1 MTPDIETITVLHV
14 DDEPGFPEMVASFL
28 AREDDRFEVKTANS
42 PRRGAEL
49 LRRDAIDCIVSDY
62 DMPDQD
68 GIEFLESV
76 RETRPDLPFILYTGK
91 GSEAVA
97 SDAISAG
104 ATDYLQKQ
112 SGNEQYELLA
122 NRIRNAV
129 ERYNTEREL
138 HQRSSAIEAS
148 IDGIAILN
156 RNDEYAFV
164 NQAHADAYG
173 YDDPAA
179 LRGNTWRMCYG
190 EAEIEWFESEVFPT
204 LAETGEWRGE
214 AVGTRRDGTTFP
226 QELSLTRLDG
236 GGLICIIRD
245 ISDQKRQERALATLH
260 DATQELITL
269 RDEQAVAEAAVE
281 AARTALDRPLAAL
294 WLADGD
300 AARLEPAAISD
311 AGQDLIDDP
320 PTYTG
325 DDSLSW
331 QAFQDDELR
340 VYDDL
345 EAAGEP
351 LNADTPIRSE
361 IVVPLGDHGV
371 MNLGST
377 ETEDFTPVDVSLAR
391 TLGKTVE
398 AALSRANRERQLREH
413 RDELGRQ
420 NQRLERII
428 NAISHDLRSPL
439 SVAKGRLELT
449 QSDPDGDHLDD
460 TAAAL
465 ERIETLIDDLV
476 TLATEGERAS
486 ETEPV
491 DIAEVARASWRN
503 AVTDGATLRVET
515 DLTIR
520 ADPGRVQQLL
530 ENLVRNS
537 VEHGSTGSRTES
549 GDSVEHGSTGSRS
562 HAHGNS
568 VEHGSTGNRTES
580 DNSVEHTGVTVTV
593 GACDGGFYVA
603 DNGVG
608 IPRDDREHVFET
620 GYSTSNEGTG
630 FGLSIVQEIANAHG
644 WDVGVAG
651 SADGGARFEITG
663 VDVVSGS

>member
-1 MTPDIETITVLHV
+1 MTSDIETITVLHV
-14 DDEPGFPEMVASFL
+14 DDEPGFPDMVASFL
-28 AREDDRFEVKTANS
+28 VREDDRFEVKTANS

-49 LRRDAIDCIVSDY
+49 LEREEIDCIVCDY
-62 DMPDQD
+62 DMPERD

-129 ERYNTEREL
+129 ERYDTEREL
-138 HQRSSAIEAS
+138 QQRSSAIEAS

-156 RNDEYAFV
+156 GDGEYTFV
-164 NQAHADAYG
+164 NRAHADIYG
-173 YDDPAA
+173 YADPEA
-179 LRGNTWRMCYG
+179 LRGNTWHMCYDD
-190 EAEIEWFESEVFPT
+190 EEIEWFESEVFRT
-204 LAETGEWRGE
+204 LEEAGEWRGE

-226 QELSLTRLDG
+226 QELSLARIED
-236 GGLICIIRD
+236 GGLICIVRD
-245 ISDQKRQERALATLH
+245 ISDQKRQETALNALH
-260 DATQELITL
+260 DATQEFMTL
-269 RDEQAVAEAAVE
+269 QNEQSVAEAAVKT
-281 AARTALDRPLAAL
+281 ARTALDRPLAAL
-294 WLADGD
+294 WLADAD
-300 AARLEPAAISD
+300 TDRLEPVAIS
-311 AGQDLIDDP
+311 GPGRELIDDP

-325 DDSLSW
+325 DGSLSW
-331 QAFQDDELR
+331 EAFQDGELR
-340 VYDDL
+340 VYDDFGS
-345 EAAGEP
+345 EAEP

-361 IVVPLGDHGV
+361 IIVPLGDHGV

-377 ETEDFTPVDVSLAR
+377 EPEDFTSVDISLAR

-398 AALSRANRERQLREH
+398 AALSRANREQQLREH

-420 NQRLERII
+420 NRRLERII

-439 SVAKGRLELT
+439 SVAKGRLELAR
-449 QSDPDGDHLDD
+449 SEPDGEHLDD

-491 DIAEVARASWRN
+491 DISEVTN
-503 AVTDGATLRVET
+503 AGWQNVVTADATLRVET
-515 DLTIR
+515 DLTVR
-520 ADPGRVQQLL
+520 ADPGRLQQLL
-530 ENLVRNS
+530 ENLIRNA
-537 VEHGSTGSRTES
+537 VEHGSTGSRSDPHGNSVEHGSTSNRAEP
-549 GDSVEHGSTGSRS
+549 GDSVEHGSTGSRTKS
-562 HAHGNS
+562 DDS
-568 VEHGSTGNRTES
+568 VEHG
-580 DNSVEHTGVTVTV
+580 GVTVTI

-603 DNGVG
+603 DDGVG
-608 IPRDDREHVFET
+608 IPREDRDQVFET

-644 WDVGVAG
+644 WDIRVTG
-651 SADGGARFEITG
+651 SEDGGARVEIIG
-663 VDVVSGS
+663 VEAVSES